1 LLPAASKAQDDEHEH
16 DRAQATTITNEINIP
31 LTETSFGIGYG
42 NSGPQEGAGSHT
54 ETVAS
59 AYSLQVRPIGIYA
72 TDGVY
77 TLKFS
82 VKSFFF
88 SYPGYFEVV
97 ITMGPQTCTVTGCA
111 PVPCPIT
118 GCTPANP
125 GSQEICSRDGWS
137 ESDYADVTISC
148 PNPIYLVIDQSL
160 SLPGVPPA
168 TQTSM
173 LPITLTFFTPSW
185 SVWYKDASFT
195 FTPKDRGTCVPFPN
209 VYGACQP

>member
-1 LLPAASKAQDDEHEH
+1 MKTPSLILALLIFLMPASSKAQ
-16 DRAQATTITNEINIP
+16 ATINIP
-31 LTETSFGIGYG
+31 LAKTSFGIGYG

-59 AYSLQVRPIGIYA
+59 AYSLQASQLNPVGA

-88 SYPGYFEVV
+88 NYPGYFEVV
-97 ITMGPQTCTVTGCA
+97 ITMGPQTCTITGCA

-118 GCTPANP
+118 GCTAANP

-185 SVWYKDASFT
+185 SVWYKDAFFT
-195 FTPKDRGTCVPFPN
+195 FTPKDQGTCVPFPN
-209 VYGACQP
+209 VYLACQP